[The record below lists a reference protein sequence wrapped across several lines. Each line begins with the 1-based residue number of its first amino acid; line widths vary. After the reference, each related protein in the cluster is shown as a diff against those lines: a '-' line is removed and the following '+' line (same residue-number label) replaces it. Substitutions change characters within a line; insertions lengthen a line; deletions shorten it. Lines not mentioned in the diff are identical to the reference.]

1 MSKVESVIGRVR
13 NYLDS
18 RPAVSPSP
26 LLSEL
31 DLRSVLKLEAG
42 VCRPIVLS
50 VGPVKGKLRTTVA
63 TMVGEDESFSNMFP
77 VDDYGTARI
86 TFMAMRE
93 RGEPIRVVAIDV
105 GIRKDGED
113 WTGLVKDI
121 RHKEPTTKII
131 LVGDVP
137 RKQRREF
144 GIDRVVR
151 NP

>member
-1 MSKVESVIGRVR
+1 
-13 NYLDS
+13 
-18 RPAVSPSP
+18 
-26 LLSEL
+26 
-31 DLRSVLKLEAG
+31 
-42 VCRPIVLS
+42 
-50 VGPVKGKLRTTVA
+50 
-63 TMVGEDESFSNMFP
+63 
-77 VDDYGTARI
+77 
-86 TFMAMRE
+86 MAMRE

>member
-42 VCRPIVLS
+42 ACHPIILS
-50 VGPVKGKLRTTVA
+50 VGPVKGKLRATVA
-63 TMVGEDESFSNMFP
+63 TMVGEDKSFSNMFP
-77 VDDYGTARI
+77 VDDYGAARI
-86 TFMAMRE
+86 AFMKMRE
-93 RGEPIRVVAIDV
+93 RGVKIGVVAIDLET
-105 GIRKDGED
+105 IRYGEN
-113 WTGLVKDI
+113 WTDLVKDI

-131 LVGDVP
+131 LFGDVP